1 MSISESVRHRSALRA
16 IPCFLAAGLLAM
28 PCSAAPAADWSNS
41 GGNAAR
47 NGLTD
52 AHGPIAA
59 ELAWAAADATII
71 SWSVVTMGDQ
81 LFTVKEWGFPGSTP
95 NAGDEIVARKVSDG
109 SLQWRRSLPYGGNNN
124 AQWIAWVAGARD
136 GRVYASRST
145 ASGPSGAAGSPQP
158 ITAMDAATG
167 NTVWQSA
174 ATTVCGPYDGVVFA
188 PNGDLVVGD
197 RLNLT
202 RIRATDGATVWR
214 INRVGSVSGDCGAAL
229 SASGAF
235 ISDAVVGG
243 HAIKKYDLETGA
255 FLYQTPVMPGFTIQ
269 NVPFVSPDG
278 ATVYLERT
286 QNSPAVDFLYAWTD
300 TGTAFT
306 PKWNRSVRWTTA
318 HEAGIGADGSIYT
331 FLPGNEF
338 VRLDPATGD
347 VIGTAGLLLPPNAG
361 DNFSPRTAV
370 DAAGHVYVHNGW
382 AGSPTTNGRLWAFSA
397 DLTQQLFMLTLSNP
411 NIGGPAIAADGTLL
425 MADLSGV
432 RAWRTTPC
440 TGDLNLDG
448 AVNGADLGALL
459 GQWGT
464 DGDSTGADLD
474 GNGVVSGS
482 DLGLLLG
489 AWGAC
494 P

>member
-1 MSISESVRHRSALRA
+1 MLAIKSMNRDRVRRA
-16 IPCFLAAGLLAM
+16 VASLAVIGLLAV
-28 PCSAAPAADWSNS
+28 PSAAAPMGDWGNS

-47 NGLTD
+47 NGRTT
-52 AHGPIAA
+52 AHGPTADD
-59 ELAWAAADATII
+59 LAWAAADPTII
-71 SWSVVTMGDQ
+71 AWSVVTMGDQ
-81 LFTVKEWGFPGSTP
+81 LFTVREWGFPGTTP
-95 NAGDEIVARKVSDG
+95 NAGDEVVARKVSDG
-109 SLQWRRSLPYGGNNN
+109 SLMWRRSLPYGGNNS

-158 ITAMDAATG
+158 ITAMNAATG
-167 NTVWQSA
+167 DTVWQSA

-214 INRVGSVSGDCGAAL
+214 VNRVGSVSGNCGAAL
-229 SASGAF
+229 SGNAAY

-255 FLYQTPVMPGFTIQ
+255 LLYQTPVMPGFTIQ

-278 ATVYLERT
+278 GTVYLERT
-286 QNSPAVDFLYAWTD
+286 QNSQAVDFLYAWTD
-300 TGTAFT
+300 TGGAFT
-306 PKWNRSVRWTTA
+306 LKWSRAVRWTTA

-338 VRLDPATGD
+338 VRLDPETGL
-347 VIGTAGLLLPPNAG
+347 VTGTAGALLPPTATE
-361 DNFSPRTAV
+361 NFSPRTAV
-370 DAAGHVYVHNGW
+370 DASGRVYVHNGW
-382 AGSPTTNGRLWAFSA
+382 AGSPSNNGRLWAFGP
-397 DLTQQLFMLTLSNP
+397 DLSQQLFMLTLSNP

-432 RAWRTTPC
+432 RAWRTSAC
-440 TGDLNLDG
+440 TGDLNADG
-448 AVNGADLGALL
+448 IVGGADLGTLL
-459 GQWGT
+459 SEWGT
-464 DGDSTGADLD
+464 DGAASSTDLD
-474 GNGVVSGS
+474 GNGVVSGG

-489 AWGAC
+489 AWGDC